1 MKDDRQAVTAPVI
14 AIIGASYAG
23 LSLANT
29 LQQQQNSSSSSP
41 LAFTIFESKTLPFT
55 YVMGGDSFNVP
66 SFPSI
71 AKKLQLNMTNK
82 SFDDGLT
89 RQDVMESLLGPVR
102 HQVIA
107 GARIERI
114 EEQNDG
120 FYLHVI
126 QKLKTNDMDLTSTN
140 NNTEI
145 HGPYQCVVG
154 ADGVLSKCRTTALG
168 GTFLIGDARWVND
181 RWFDLGLRRIQRG
194 ADIAIMDGVELGEH
208 FLRVASHR
216 NADTD
221 CITYFLSSQSFSSEV
236 NSKFCARHIHIAR
249 RKRITSIMIVLLAMV
264 FMKNQYVLTNF
275 FLSWKEQLYS
285 DVEKYARKHHIDVA

>member
-1 MKDDRQAVTAPVI
+1 MKDDEQQAATV

-29 LQQQQNSSSSSP
+29 LQQQNSLSSP

-71 AKKLQLNMTNK
+71 AKKLQLNVTNK
-82 SFDDGLT
+82 SFDGLT
-89 RQDVMESLLGPVR
+89 RQDVMESLLGPVK
-102 HQVIA
+102 QQIVA

-114 EEQNDG
+114 EEQHNG

-126 QKLKTNDMDLTSTN
+126 RKLKTNDMNFPN

-145 HGPYQCVVG
+145 HGPFQCVVG
-154 ADGVLSKCRTTALG
+154 ADGVLSKCRTSALG

-194 ADIAIMDGVELGEH
+194 ADIAMLDGVELGEH
-208 FLRVASHR
+208 FLSVASHR
-216 NADTD
+216 NTDTD
-221 CITYFLSSQSFSSEV
+221 CGCDCTTYFPTSQSFSSEV
-236 NSKFCARHIHIAR
+236 KSKFCARNIHIAR
-249 RKRITSIMIVLLAMV
+249 RKRITSVMIVLLAMV
-264 FMKNQYVLTNF
+264 FMKNQYVLTTF
-275 FLSWKEQLYS
+275 FLSWEERLYS
-285 DVEKYARKHHIDVA
+285 DVEKYARKHHIDNMA

>member
-1 MKDDRQAVTAPVI
+1 MKDDRQAVTAPII

-29 LQQQQNSSSSSP
+29 LQQQQNSSSSSSP
-41 LAFTIFESKTLPFT
+41 LAFTIFESKTLPFA

-66 SFPSI
+66 SFPPI

-82 SFDDGLT
+82 SFDGLT
-89 RQDVMESLLGPVR
+89 RQDVMESLLGPVK
-102 HQVIA
+102 QQIIA

-114 EEQNDG
+114 EEKNNG
-120 FYLHVI
+120 FYLHI
-126 QKLKTNDMDLTSTN
+126 IHKLKARDMDLKSTN
-140 NNTEI
+140 DNIEI
-145 HGPYQCVVG
+145 HGPFKCVVG

-216 NADTD
+216 NADDTD
-221 CITYFLSSQSFSSEV
+221 CYNCTTYFLSSQSFSSEV

-249 RKRITSIMIVLLAMV
+249 RKRITSVMIVLLAMV
-264 FMKNQYVLTNF
+264 FMKNQ
-275 FLSWKEQLYS
+275 
-285 DVEKYARKHHIDVA
+285 